1 MTDRACQR
9 HSPLPACR
17 PFCHC
22 PAKLRAY
29 AQGRVPLYLHIDQ
42 LADPATVTLFS
53 DPVES
58 SYRTCSPAA
67 AGQALRLPEP
77 FGIQIDTRRLLA

>member
-1 MTDRACQR
+1 
-9 HSPLPACR
+9 
-17 PFCHC
+17 
-22 PAKLRAY
+22 
-29 AQGRVPLYLHIDQ
+29 VPLYLLIDQ